1 MGPHPTPNSG
11 QEQQFR
17 NKMSSSPSQP
27 LQKATRTQ
35 SKDTNREVQTQ
46 FKNKIPC
53 QFYIP
58 DTISMDGSETFV
70 SGNLS
75 DPGYKVHTIT
85 LEESKN

>member
-11 QEQQFR
+11 QEQQSR

-27 LQKATRTQ
+27 LPKAIRTQ
-35 SKDTNREVQTQ
+35 NKDTNREVQPQ

-53 QFYIP
+53 HFYIP
-58 DTISMDGSETFV
+58 ETILVDGSERFV

-75 DPGYKVHTIT
+75 DPEYKVHTVT